1 MGPTCP
7 LGSSNSILKA
17 QRLRAA
23 TGPRRLLI
31 VKAGLRRQRGR
42 SESRAP
48 ASAAAA
54 GIWAAPLP
62 LLLALPD
69 VGHAGDG
76 VGRQRRG
83 ACGGESA
90 ARLLRRRGE
99 GARTCARRQQLEPR
113 VRVLRAVE
121 LREGG
126 LLSARAHG
134 RRGRAGGRAG
144 GRTLAATACRICST
158 VVCPSHWTLR
168 VLPPGARAVR
178 PPQEG
183 QRARRRRALGA
194 RAPAVGQRQPHG
206 EERGRGRL
214 RHRGGLVAEQRPRR
228 RPASSPAASAI
239 GQPPK
244 LS

>member
-99 GARTCARRQQLEPR
+99 GARTCA
-113 VRVLRAVE
+113 
-121 LREGG
+121 
-126 LLSARAHG
+126 
-134 RRGRAGGRAG
+134 
-144 GRTLAATACRICST
+144 
-158 VVCPSHWTLR
+158 
-168 VLPPGARAVR
+168 
-178 PPQEG
+178 
-183 QRARRRRALGA
+183 
-194 RAPAVGQRQPHG
+194 
-206 EERGRGRL
+206 
-214 RHRGGLVAEQRPRR
+214 
-228 RPASSPAASAI
+228 
-239 GQPPK
+239 
-244 LS
+244 